1 MKENKMGYATDFL
14 FPEEEEMGRWW
25 RSEATVLGENPYLG
39 FHFKKDWPLK
49 EAINMHLTILQQESC
64 QRDPRFCH
72 IDNLDIQSGLTNR
85 KIGFTPWQWEEE
97 ITVLSLDYFSFPFAI
112 LVRQFY
118 TYQKIL

>member
-25 RSEATVLGENPYLG
+25 RSEATVLGENPYIG

-64 QRDPRFCH
+64 Q
-72 IDNLDIQSGLTNR
+72 
-85 KIGFTPWQWEEE
+85 E
-97 ITVLSLDYFSFPFAI
+97 IPDSVILIILIFSR
-112 LVRQFY
+112 V
-118 TYQKIL
+118 